1 MTTSRHALLA
11 LSSLLLCLSANA
23 ANAQAPA
30 RQDPVALRQNAEQ
43 FLRVQT
49 AGLPGKV
56 DITVGQ
62 IDARTNLAACAA
74 PEAFLPNGSR
84 VWGKTTVGMRCR
96 EPAPWTIY
104 ISATVR
110 VTADYVVTA
119 APLAQGQ
126 LIGPNHLAKVNGD
139 LTALPNGIVTDPAQ
153 AIGRTVGISLP
164 AGTPLRGDALRTQ
177 QAVLQG
183 QNVRVVSSG
192 PGFQVATEGRALNNA
207 AEGQVAQARTLSGQV
222 VSGVAKAGGIVE
234 VTY

>member
-11 LSSLLLCLSANA
+11 LFCLFANTA
-23 ANAQAPA
+23 AAQAPA
-30 RQDPVALRQNAEQ
+30 RQDPAALRQAAEQ

-56 DITVGQ
+56 DITIGQ
-62 IDARTNLAACAA
+62 VDARTALAACAA

-96 EPAPWTIY
+96 EPSTWTIY

-126 LIGPNHLAKVNGD
+126 MIAPNDLAKVNGD
-139 LTALPNGIVTDPAQ
+139 LTSLPNGIVTDPAQ
-153 AIGRTVGISLP
+153 AVGRTVAVSLP
-164 AGTPLRGDALRTQ
+164 AGTPLRGDSLRSQ

-183 QNVRVVSSG
+183 QTVRVVSSG

-207 AEGQVAQARTLSGQV
+207 AVGQVAQARTVSGQV

>member
-1 MTTSRHALLA
+1 MKTSRFAPLAIFWLLA
-11 LSSLLLCLSANA
+11 NTAM
-23 ANAQAPA
+23 AQTPA
-30 RQDPVALRQNAEQ
+30 RQDPAALRQSVEQ

-56 DITVGQ
+56 DITVGSV
-62 IDARTNLAACAA
+62 DARTNLPACAA

-96 EPAPWTIY
+96 EPSPWTIY

-110 VTADYVVTA
+110 VTADYVVSA

-126 LIGPNHLAKVNGD
+126 TIAQNDLASVKGD
-139 LTALPNGIVTDPAQ
+139 LTTLPNGIITDASQ
-153 AIGRTVGISLP
+153 AIGRTVTVSLP
-164 AGTPLRGDALRTQ
+164 AGTPLRSDSLRAQ

-183 QNVRVVSSG
+183 QTVRVVSNG

-207 AEGQVAQARTLSGQV
+207 AEGQVAQARTMSGQV
-222 VSGVAKAGGIVE
+222 ISGVAKTGGIIE
-234 VTY
+234 VRY